1 MNKKNA
7 RDVDS
12 WFKKNVK
19 IILNAESFYEGI
31 FLEEQKN
38 GILIKANEK
47 RIYIPYESILALEE
61 IS

>member
-7 RDVDS
+7 RDLDS
-12 WFKKNVK
+12 WFKKYVK

-38 GILIKANEK
+38 GILIESNIR
-47 RIYIPYESILALEE
+47 RININ
-61 IS
+61 